1 MRTGNGGGGAGGGEG
16 KMPHE
21 EGGLEE
27 KDKGDTRST
36 NSALL
41 AICFVRS
48 ARTLI
53 KYRHLIKQRR
63 LIFDSLRPNILKSV
77 RRVRVKL
84 WGSEG
89 VAGRG

>member
-1 MRTGNGGGGAGGGEG
+1 MEVDLEWGRCPNRRGE
-16 KMPHE
+16 
-21 EGGLEE
+21 LEE

-77 RRVRVKL
+77 RRVWVKL
-84 WGSEG
+84 
-89 VAGRG
+89 